1 MPIQTV
7 LKKARVP
14 VKIWEKIENIESEAL
29 NQLTNCANLPFV
41 FKHVAAMP
49 DIHTGSGATIG
60 SVIATQGAIIP
71 SAVGVDLGCG
81 VYTVKTSLDPKKVCA
96 KLPEIRHSIE
106 RSIPTGHH
114 SNSRIEKSV
123 NTWEGWGEIPMMDA
137 KQFKRAKAQLG
148 SLGGGNHFIEVCLDN
163 GVCPHCGGTGSIY
176 MGKLGT
182 DFCYPCKCGD
192 EGEVHV
198 WVMLHSGSRNIGN
211 VLALNHIRKAKDM
224 CKKMMVPL
232 PDPNLAY
239 IPEGTPEFD
248 QYWNDLQWSQRYA
261 EQNRVEMMSRVM
273 KDLSYAVNDKEPV
286 KRLMEVNCHHNYA
299 TRENHY
305 ESNVIVTRKG
315 AVRAR
320 KGDLGI
326 IPGSMGAKSFIVSG
340 LGCDQSFHSCSH
352 GAGRKM
358 SRSEAKRR
366 FTIDDLKN
374 QTSGIECRKDAG
386 CIDEIPGAYK
396 DIGKVMANQTDLVEV
411 VAELKQ
417 VLCVKG

>member
-1 MPIQTV
+1 MPIQAV
-7 LKKARVP
+7 LTKARVP
-14 VKIWEKIENIESEAL
+14 IKIWEKVENVESEAL

-41 FKHVAAMP
+41 FKHVAAMS
-49 DIHTGSGATIG
+49 DVHVGSGATIG

-71 SAVGVDLGCG
+71 SAVGVDQGCG
-81 VYTVKTSLDPKKVCA
+81 IMAVKTNLDPKRVLG

-106 RSIPTGHH
+106 RSIPTGHR

-123 NTWEGWGEIPMMDA
+123 EKWEGWNEIPLMDA
-137 KQFKRAKAQLG
+137 KEFKVAKAQLG
-148 SLGGGNHFIEVCLDN
+148 SLGGGNHFIEVCLEKGNMCQCVPSDGIKNPAGEQCTDCN
-163 GVCPHCGGTGSIY
+163 GGIANQS
-176 MGKLGT
+176 
-182 DFCYPCKCGD
+182 
-192 EGEVHV
+192 V

-211 VLALNHIRKAKDM
+211 RLALKHIRVAKDM

-232 PDPNLAY
+232 PDSSLSY
-239 IPEGTPEFD
+239 LPEGTAEFD
-248 QYWNDLQWSQRYA
+248 QYWSDLQWSQRYA
-261 EQNRVEMMSRVM
+261 EQNRVEMMNRVM
-273 KDLSYAVNDKEPV
+273 KDLSYAVNDQKPID
-286 KRLMEVNCHHNYA
+286 RIIEVNCHHNYA
-299 TRENHY
+299 ARENHFG
-305 ESNVIVTRKG
+305 SNVIITRKG

-320 KGDLGI
+320 SEDMGI
-326 IPGSMGAKSFIVSG
+326 IPGSMGGKSFIVIG
-340 LGCDQSFHSCSH
+340 RGCDQSFHSCSH

-366 FTIDDLKN
+366 FTLSDLHE

-396 DIGKVMANQTDLVEV
+396 DIDKVMSNQTDLVEV